1 MTNYAI
7 FAADADINYYSDAP
21 EELFC
26 SSCGSYIGSKP
37 YLPNDLMESGLKKDF
52 CYSYDGQL
60 IISTKAKIF
69 LEVNSSTELEFH
81 KINSDPEA
89 FVIEAHGKAIFDTEK
104 RKTRF
109 VSKCGKCGN
118 FESIVGST
126 PPFLKNASNIEQMGL
141 YFTDIQFGSG
151 KEKSPLIIVGE
162 KLGKMLKKT
171 FKEIDL
177 EEVRV

>member
-7 FAADADINYYSDAP
+7 FSADADIDYYNDAP

-26 SSCGSYIGSKP
+26 SSCGSYISSKSYFP
-37 YLPNDLMESGLKKDF
+37 SELMVKSLKKDF
-52 CYSYDGQL
+52 SYSYDGQL
-60 IISTKAKIF
+60 ILSRKAKVF
-69 LEVNSSTELEFH
+69 LEENSSTELRFH
-81 KINSDPEA
+81 KVNSTPEA
-89 FVIEAHGKAIFDTEK
+89 FVIEALGKAIFDSEK

-109 VSKCGKCGN
+109 ISKCDMCGK

-126 PPFLKNASNIEQMGL
+126 PPFLKNSCEIEQMGV

-162 KLGKMLKKT
+162 KLGKMLKKA

-177 EEVRV
+177 EEVRG